1 MPCQD
6 ILDLPELHPESTDL
20 HLGVEAVEK
29 FERAVATV
37 AHAIPGP
44 IELAARM
51 LCEDIREK
59 SLARELGAVQVAES
73 HAVPPMQSSPG
84 TPTGP
89 APHGRPARTHACW
102 RWAGR

>member
-1 MPCQD
+1 
-6 ILDLPELHPESTDL
+6 
-20 HLGVEAVEK
+20 
-29 FERAVATV
+29 
-37 AHAIPGP
+37 
-44 IELAARM
+44 M